1 MKELRTENGIHGF
14 GEVIHEYTR
23 AQAIDDGVLVELP
36 KKMAEEAGWNY
47 PVACT
52 RSVYEDVIFW
62 DNEVEETY
70 QDIDGRMWD
79 VLWMASYGARKAR
92 TLDGNNYQF
101 HFLMNSIP
109 SGTTKSFRIKLKG
122 VLCGGDDGSPVIT
135 IMKPD
140 ED

>member
-52 RSVYEDVIFW
+52 KSVYEDVIFW
-62 DNEVEETY
+62 DNEVEEAY

-109 SGTTKSFRIKLKG
+109 RGSSKSFRIILKG

-135 IMKPD
+135 IMNPD